1 MPSHLSNPWYADS
14 VQDFT
19 FICCPECV
27 YRTKEEQS
35 FQAHA
40 ISFHPQSYVFFDKED
55 HNDHNDYYDSD
66 KPEVKEE
73 PSEDLKQEN
82 IEITCDP
89 DTIKNESYEHES
101 KPFSCEKCDLKFS
114 TERKLI
120 NHVKIVHEGVKER
133 IPCTFCD
140 EVFASKNEKQSH
152 MKRIHPIGQVCH

>member
-1 MPSHLSNPWYADS
+1 MASHLSNPWYAENI
-14 VQDFT
+14 QDFT

-40 ISFHPQSYVFFDKED
+40 ISFHPQSYVFFDRDD
-55 HNDHNDYYDSD
+55 HNDDYDLVSD
-66 KPEVKEE
+66 KTEVKDEPSEE
-73 PSEDLKQEN
+73 PSELKQEN

-89 DTIKNESYEHES
+89 EVIKNESFENDS

-140 EVFASKNEKQSH
+140 EVFASKNEKQR
-152 MKRIHPIGQVCH
+152 MKRIHPIG